1 MATKRAHSSPFAAF
15 IGAALEEL
23 SDGYARLSL
32 TLEPKHT
39 NPHGVMH
46 GGVVTTMMDSAMGA
60 ALGRLRGDV
69 VRDHPHATI
78 EMNASFLAAARPGD
92 EIIVEGRVLKLG
104 RTVAFGEAEAR
115 RQRDGELI
123 AKGRF
128 TFAVPERPPKVD

>member
-1 MATKRAHSSPFAAF
+1 MTEERTHRSPFTAF
-15 IGAALEEL
+15 IGAALEEI
-23 SDGYARLSL
+23 SDGYSRLSL
-32 TLEPKHT
+32 ILEPKHT

-60 ALGRLRGDV
+60 ALGRLRGDE
-69 VRDHPHATI
+69 VRDRAHATI

-92 EIIVEGRVLKLG
+92 EIVVEGRVLKLG

-115 RQRDGELI
+115 RRRDGELI

-128 TFAVPERPPKVD
+128 TFAISDRKR